1 MYYIGTVRFS
11 NETFQENKK
20 WREENDW
27 DGCIYGSPTPI
38 AQSPYWRKVGMGAE
52 IFILEM
58 NNDEDRIEGIGLI
71 KNFPLHKSHIYY
83 QPFQLVES
91 HVHDD
96 QRLNLY
102 FRH

>member
-1 MYYIGTVRFS
+1 MKPYYIGTVRFS

-38 AQSPYWRKVGMGAE
+38 AKSPYWRKVGMGAK

-58 NNDEDRIEGIGLI
+58 NNDVERLEGIGLI
-71 KNFPLHKSHIYY
+71 KNFIR
-83 QPFQLVES
+83 
-91 HVHDD
+91 HDLSNVKYND
-96 QRLNLY
+96 SN
-102 FRH
+102 